1 MTYENLNNRCIVGV
15 DQSNLFDYNYPDK
28 VGLQFF
34 IIACLNLFKFC
45 KSIVQIVVVSRGIN
59 FKISNIQMISNSI
72 F

>member
-28 VGLQFF
+28 VALQFF

-59 FKISNIQMISNSI
+59 FKISNIQMILNSI